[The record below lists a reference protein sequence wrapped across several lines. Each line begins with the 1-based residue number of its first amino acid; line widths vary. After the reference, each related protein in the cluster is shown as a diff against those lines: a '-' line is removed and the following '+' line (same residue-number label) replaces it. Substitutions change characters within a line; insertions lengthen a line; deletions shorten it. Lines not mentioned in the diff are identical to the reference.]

1 MKLKLKLIL
10 GLGLLACAGLLAAFA
25 VASPTGAVTGT
36 TTDSTTSS
44 TTSTTAAGPGKGK
57 HGDKPPKAKDTPPK
71 PDACRHL
78 DLKGSDGS
86 GSVTFTVVKAGR
98 QNASLVGQ
106 QVTLTIPAGSAL
118 KANVCMDAAGAL
130 TLRDLKV
137 QKPRPTPP
145 APPAP

>member
-1 MKLKLKLIL
+1 MKLKLIL

-25 VASPTGAVTGT
+25 VAPPTGADTGT

-44 TTSTTAAGPGKGK
+44 TTSTSTTTTATGAGKGK
-57 HGDKPPKAKDTPPK
+57 HGDKPPKAKDKPPK

-86 GSVTFTVVKAGR
+86 GSVTFTVVKAGH
-98 QNASLVGQ
+98 QSSALVGQ

-137 QKPRPTPP
+137 QKPRLTPP
-145 APPAP
+145 AP